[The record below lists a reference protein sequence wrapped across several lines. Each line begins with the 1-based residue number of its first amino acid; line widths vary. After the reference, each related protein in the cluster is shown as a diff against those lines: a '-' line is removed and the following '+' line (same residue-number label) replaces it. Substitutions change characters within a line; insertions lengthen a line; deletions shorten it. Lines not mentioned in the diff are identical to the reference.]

1 MVDSLRNMKDKTDR
15 LEEMLFQE
23 KNNPLGSAT
32 NLLLIH
38 YHLTQLE
45 AFRNETVHQAKRAT
59 PEARAT
65 LDRYFQRLTGLLTSF
80 EEHYLNLAGSLIQ
93 IVRAGHPGVA
103 VKIAKIAE
111 VEGARDE
118 KAIAIKLV
126 KKQNKE
132 LAGRFKSMQAEAR
145 VIKHYRSKVMDAIRN
160 TAKTRLHEQHVK
172 MKGNSAHFFSSLD
185 WFYEDLVLVED
196 QLVSRFPPDW
206 KIYSQFVKAYHKS
219 LYDFVRTIL
228 EAEPEA
234 GTMLYLAQFCKE
246 YYKNMTKEL
255 EIPPELIEPKL
266 LDGKEQDL
274 IEDYLSLVRKKMDE
288 WTNNL
293 MRSEVKEFQS
303 RETEPD
309 VDAEGLYLMQ
319 GAPIMFQSELLLQL
333 KITMSDSKKRHFRSD
348 QPADRPGSGFQ
359 PGLCGC
365 ERGGRVQ
372 SHDAANAVL
381 VAAGHRGRVQS
392 PSQHARPGRR
402 RTGRVPHGHRQ

>member
-1 MVDSLRNMKDKTDR
+1 MVDSLRNMYDKIDR

-23 KNNPLGSAT
+23 KSNPLGAAP
-32 NLLLIH
+32 NLLLLH

-59 PEARAT
+59 PESRAT
-65 LDRYFQRLTGLLTSF
+65 LDRYFERLTGLLTSF

-93 IVRAGHPGVA
+93 IVRAGNAGVA
-103 VKIAKIAE
+103 VKLAKIAE

-132 LAGRFKSMQAEAR
+132 LAGRFKSSHADAR
-145 VIKHYRSKVMDAIRN
+145 VIKHYRAKVMDAIRD

-172 MKGNSAHFFSSLD
+172 MQGNSAQFFSSLD

-196 QLVSRFPPDW
+196 RLASRFPPDW

-255 EIPPELIEPKL
+255 DIPPELIEPKL

-274 IEDYLSLVRKKMDE
+274 IEDYLGLVRKKMDE

-293 MRSEVKEFQS
+293 MRSEVKDFQS

-309 VDAEGLYLMQ
+309 VDSDGQYLMQ
-319 GAPIMFQSELLLQL
+319 GAPIMFQSELSEYCAREESSDMTFLQ
-333 KITMSDSKKRHFRSD
+333 
-348 QPADRPGSGFQ
+348 
-359 PGLCGC
+359 
-365 ERGGRVQ
+365 
-372 SHDAANAVL
+372 
-381 VAAGHRGRVQS
+381 
-392 PSQHARPGRR
+392 
-402 RTGRVPHGHRQ
+402 